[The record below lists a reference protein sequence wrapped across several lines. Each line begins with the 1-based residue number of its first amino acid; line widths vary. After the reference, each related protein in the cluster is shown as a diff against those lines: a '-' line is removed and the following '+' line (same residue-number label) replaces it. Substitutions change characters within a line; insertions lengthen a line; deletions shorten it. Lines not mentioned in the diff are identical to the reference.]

1 MSTIFHFFIPVQF
14 FSVVCLEIGQHERCP
29 LSASPSIYGYTFVYL
44 HKIFAISYHL
54 FDASPATRVNSRHAD
69 KKIYVM
75 LDRKWNIFYLYFQFL
90 KCLLHWKKMVGYIF
104 KDIICYI
111 YINSK
116 NYIHWEHN
124 KNVCKKNLTER
135 YRMLQLS
142 AYLIQRKM
150 Q

>member
-1 MSTIFHFFIPVQF
+1 MSTIAVQF

-29 LSASPSIYGYTFVYL
+29 LSASPSVYGYTLVYL
-44 HKIFAISYHL
+44 HKIFAILYHL

-75 LDRKWNIFYLYFQFL
+75 LDRKTEH
-90 KCLLHWKKMVGYIF
+90 LLPVFPVFEMPLTLKKMVGCIF
-104 KDIICYI
+104 EDIICYI